1 VSALTGTPP
10 HKKESASPP
19 ANRISSAW
27 NYGHIHETYSST
39 KKKHKHTKVALNQD
53 QRIQENQYQNSPR
66 KK

>member
-39 KKKHKHTKVALNQD
+39 KKKT
-53 QRIQENQYQNSPR
+53 
-66 KK
+66 